1 MSLTYRR
8 DACSNRGVSDIQ
20 VGAGGDAGVD
30 VGPVI
35 SKASLE
41 RIRSILGDAEKAGA
55 VFELDGRGVAVAGFP
70 QVCVCVC
77 VCVCGADDSVCHPS
91 SIHISIC
98 TYRHLSLI
106 QGNFVGPTILSGVTA
121 DMTCYA
127 EEIFGPVLCCMCVA
141 SLDEAIALVNRFFF
155 WHA

>member
-77 VCVCGADDSVCHPS
+77 VWSRRFCLSSIFYPYLYMHIQISLSDTGQLRGAYDSVRGYSGHDVLRGGDFRAGSVLYVCG
-91 SIHISIC
+91 
-98 TYRHLSLI
+98 
-106 QGNFVGPTILSGVTA
+106 
-121 DMTCYA
+121 
-127 EEIFGPVLCCMCVA
+127 VA
-141 SLDEAIALVNRFFF
+141 G
-155 WHA
+155 

>member
-77 VCVCGADDSVCHPS
+77 VE
-91 SIHISIC
+91 
-98 TYRHLSLI
+98 
-106 QGNFVGPTILSGVTA
+106 PTILSA
-121 DMTCYA
+121 IHLLSISLYA
-127 EEIFGPVLCCMCVA
+127 HTDI
-141 SLDEAIALVNRFFF
+141 SL
-155 WHA
+155 